1 VSHQTAA
8 EPATGA
14 GSRSGHRTIP
24 ALWRAAVA
32 RKHLGPAYLIERDGR
47 WEPMG
52 WDEASRRVDDLA
64 NGLLALGVRKG
75 DAFGILASTRVEW
88 CLFDFALALVGG
100 ITAPVYATGS
110 SRDCAHVLGHSE
122 AVGILVEDE
131 TKRVLVEELR
141 GELPRL
147 EHLFTFADL
156 DDLAARGRAFGA
168 AHPTAL
174 ERAIAAIEEDDLY
187 TFIYTS
193 GTTGPPKACMIRHRN
208 FYAMASIVDSLGD
221 FLSERD
227 VLLLFLPLAHNF
239 GRLMHLVGAY
249 TGFTTAL
256 CPDPSRVADAL
267 IEVRPTFFPSVPRLY
282 EKIHAAL
289 LARFDEA
296 GWPRRAIVGWALRV
310 GRRASAQQR
319 EGRQVPAIL
328 AVQHRLADRLVYS
341 KIKERL
347 GGRVRIAVSGG
358 APLAPEI
365 AEFFHALDVLI
376 LEGYGQTEITSAAA
390 VNLPERVR
398 FGTVGQALPGFE
410 VEVADDGELLL
421 RSETVFAGYFKDE
434 AATRSVLAEDGW
446 LRTGDVA
453 RIEDG
458 FISITDRK
466 KDIIVTAG
474 GKNVSPQNLENELKN
489 ARFVSQAIV
498 IGDRRPC
505 LAALITVDA
514 DEVSRWA
521 ALNGFEGDVAALAA
535 RPDVRALVEQA
546 VEEVNRERAG
556 FEQIKR
562 FAILGRDFT
571 QEAGE
576 VTPTLKL
583 KRRVCEEHFADEI
596 ERLYAGED

>member
-8 EPATGA
+8 EPAFGA
-14 GSRSGHRTIP
+14 DSRSGRRTIP
-24 ALWRAAVA
+24 ALWRAAVTREHA
-32 RKHLGPAYLIERDGR
+32 GPAYLIERDGR
-47 WEPMG
+47 WEPVG

-64 NGLLALGVRKG
+64 NGLLALGIRKG
-75 DAFGILASTRVEW
+75 DAFGILASTRLEW

-100 ITAPVYATGS
+100 ITAPVYATSS

-122 AVGILVEDE
+122 AVGLLVEDE
-131 TKRVLVEELR
+131 AKRALVDELR

-147 EHLFTFADL
+147 EHVLTFADL
-156 DDLAARGRAFGA
+156 DELAARGRAFA
-168 AHPTAL
+168 AVDPSAL
-174 ERAIAAIEEDDLY
+174 DEAIAAIAEDDLY
-187 TFIYTS
+187 TYIYTS

-208 FYAMASIVDSLGD
+208 FYAMAATVDSLGD
-221 FLSERD
+221 FLTERD

-239 GRLMHLVGAY
+239 GRLMHLLGPY
-249 TGFTTAL
+249 TGYTTAL

-267 IEVRPTFFPSVPRLY
+267 VVVRPTFFPSVPRLY
-282 EKIHAAL
+282 EKIHAAAL
-289 LARFDEA
+289 VKFDEA
-296 GWPRRAIVGWALRV
+296 GGPRRAIVEWALRV
-310 GRRASAQQR
+310 GRRTSALQR
-319 EGRQVPAIL
+319 EGRALPTVL
-328 AVQHRLADRLVYS
+328 AVQHRLANRLVYS
-341 KIKERL
+341 KIKARL
-347 GGRVRIAVSGG
+347 GGRIRIAVSGG

-376 LEGYGQTEITSAAA
+376 LEGYGQTECTSAAA
-390 VNLPERVR
+390 VNLPGRVR
-398 FGTVGQALPGFE
+398 FGTVGPALPGFE
-410 VEVADDGELLL
+410 VQVADDGELLL

-434 AATRSVLAEDGW
+434 AATRSVLGEDGW

-474 GKNVSPQNLENELKN
+474 GKNVSPQNLESELKN
-489 ARFVSQAIV
+489 ARLVSQAMV

-505 LAALITVDA
+505 LAALITLDA
-514 DEVSRWA
+514 DEVGRWA
-521 ALNGFEGDVAALAA
+521 VVNGIEGDLAALAA
-535 RPDVRALVEQA
+535 RQEVRALVAQA
-546 VEEVNRERAG
+546 VEEVNRERSG

-596 ERLYAGED
+596 ERLYAGEA